1 MTKYRTIGFLVI
13 LYFII
18 INSVP
23 FLLPHGGIGG
33 DFPLYIKIAKD
44 LPEINNNLF
53 PIGFPFFL
61 RIFETLTS
69 EYFYSSLLLKSTC
82 FIFIIFFSY
91 KKKFYFIETVF
102 VMMIKSSIWVFIHQG
117 SEYITLPFLYLYIY
131 VLHQYFNGALKPNK
145 FLIYSTILGFI
156 LCTIR
161 YANVFIFIS
170 ILPFII
176 YYWKKFNTYRKTLFT
191 STVLI
196 GISFFLYLLYNYVI
210 IGSLAGENN
219 RVNDELDTFWFD
231 TYVDFIGIINLSNPF
246 FYLKTFEYSS
256 TIKLMISLLFI
267 FVDLILWRYC
277 WKVIKNK
284 QNVFVTFLLFIAI
297 VNALFT
303 FFAAMFQGIEPLGI
317 RLLFSS
323 SYLFWFALVILIR
336 ENKLLSDKLL
346 VTFCLFSLI
355 FNVLII
361 VKNPINFIAY
371 KNNIE
376 EFIDH
381 KKIKPLY
388 YFDDDKKV
396 EETTYK
402 IPFTSK
408 KFDYIHP
415 NRQPDFIYQAILNS
429 INPSIIYLK
438 EKPEGI
444 HDKNIIYSSQLN
456 EYIEHKKSH

>member
-1 MTKYRTIGFLVI
+1 MLKSRTILFLV
-13 LYFII
+13 LFYFVL
-18 INSVP
+18 INTIP

-33 DFPLYIKIAKD
+33 DFSQYIKIAKD
-44 LPEINNNLF
+44 LPQLTDNLF
-53 PIGFPFFL
+53 PIGFPIFL
-61 RIFETLTS
+61 KVFETFTA
-69 EYFYSSLLLKSTC
+69 EYFYSSLLLKSVC
-82 FIFIIFFSY
+82 FIFIILFSY
-91 KKKFYFIETVF
+91 KKNFYFIETFF
-102 VMMIKSSIWVFIHQG
+102 VMMIKSSIWIFIHQG

-131 VLHQYFNGALKPNK
+131 VLHQYFNGTLKPNK
-145 FLIYSTILGFI
+145 FLIYSTILGFV

-161 YANVFIFIS
+161 YANIFIFIS
-170 ILPFII
+170 ILPFTICF
-176 YYWKKFNTYRKTLFT
+176 WKRFYVYRKTLFT
-191 STVLI
+191 SAVLV

-219 RVNDELDTFWFD
+219 RVNDDLDTFWVD

-267 FVDLILWRYC
+267 SLDIFLWRYC

-323 SYLFWFALVILIR
+323 SYLFWFAILILIR
-336 ENKLLSDKLL
+336 ENKFLSDKLL
-346 VTFCLFSLI
+346 IIFCLFSLI
-355 FNVLII
+355 FNAVII

-371 KNNIE
+371 KNNVE
-376 EFIDH
+376 EFIVY
-381 KKIKPLY
+381 KKIKPFY

-396 EETTYK
+396 EETIYK

-408 KFDYIHP
+408 KFQYIHE

-429 INPSIIYLK
+429 INPSIIYLRDNPK
-438 EKPEGI
+438 NINPQ
-444 HDKNIIYSSQLN
+444 NIIYSSQLN
-456 EYIEHKKSH
+456 EFIAHKKSH